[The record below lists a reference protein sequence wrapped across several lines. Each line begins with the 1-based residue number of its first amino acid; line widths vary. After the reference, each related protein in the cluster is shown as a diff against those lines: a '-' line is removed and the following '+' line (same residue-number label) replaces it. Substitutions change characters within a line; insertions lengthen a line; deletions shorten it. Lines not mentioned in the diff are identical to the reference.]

1 MPTLYFIY
9 IAILIIFT
17 LSLILTFI
25 DWISLRS
32 LSTKISNLELE
43 IEKKAQEFD
52 NFKKERASSQTQDI
66 QNGKIEN
73 SSQAYSTN
81 QNIEIVRNVRGNFE
95 STEPTDFNP
104 QEQITKDGLSESQTK
119 EILSGI
125 GYNETQQMPKKANYS
140 KEPQEQSKLTEGNT
154 PFNQNINTPIYSDVS
169 EFNNV
174 EPVPQ
179 TESNDSD
186 IMDVVGDNQA
196 QDLIYEPIVF
206 HLYSDTIKDADF
218 AKLWN
223 MTTDLLSN
231 GSAPNLAIDFAGID
245 FIYEKELGY
254 LEKIL
259 QIISHQ
265 KGSLVFYNCGDE
277 LASLIMKRPSLAPL
291 IKQNII

>member
-1 MPTLYFIY
+1 MPTLYFVY
-9 IAILIIFT
+9 VAILIIFT
-17 LSLILTFI
+17 LSLVLTFI
-25 DWISLRS
+25 DWVSLRS

-52 NFKKERASSQTQDI
+52 NFKKERATSQTQDV

-73 SSQAYSTN
+73 SSQAYSTD

-95 STEPTDFNP
+95 STEPADFVP
-104 QEQITKDGLSESQTK
+104 HEQVAKNDSSESQ
-119 EILSGI
+119 INGRLPGI
-125 GYNETQQMPKKANYS
+125 GYNETQQMPEQIDYS
-140 KEPQEQSKLTEGNT
+140 KGLQDQSKLIEDFT
-154 PFNQNINTPIYSDVS
+154 PFNQNTNTTLYPNSL

-174 EPVPQ
+174 EPVSL

-186 IMDVVGDNQA
+186 IMDVVGDSQA
-196 QDLIYEPIVF
+196 RQLIYEPIVF
-206 HLYSDTIKDADF
+206 RLYSDTTKDADF
-218 AKLWN
+218 PKLWN
-223 MTTDLLSN
+223 MASDLLSN
-231 GSAPNLAIDFAGID
+231 GSAPNLAIDFSGID

-277 LASLIMKRPSLAPL
+277 LASLIMKRPLLAPL
-291 IKQNII
+291 IKQNTI